1 MAKEYERTINE
12 NRQTNKQNKE
22 TKKRI
27 QAQRSI
33 RKLSTSLLT
42 KEIQIK
48 KIIIFTHKVSF
59 FPKLRDPVVGSG
71 EGKHHC
77 KLF

>member
-1 MAKEYERTINE
+1 MKGPLTKTDK
-12 NRQTNKQNKE
+12 QTNK
-22 TKKRI
+22 TKKQRKEI